1 MLILKRQD
9 VEISSIQHPKREQK
23 IPILK
28 YQEQS
33 FRLISVFAANQA
45 EEAKSFWRDLTD
57 HQGKFCILLE
67 EPDRHSVWGRIRL
80 EQLNAQGGGAETE
93 VNVVPLTQAGLLLL
107 QTIYLDVEDLLGT
120 RQAKQFQKDI
130 AAILIDWSFPKAD
143 SPASVEKLLLK
154 IDPLD
159 IRQIPP
165 WEEHH
170 LIRLLQEL
178 YRLGKDYF
186 GNANFAEEA
195 KDILQDLPDKEQQQ
209 FFAWLQQSPLGKQ
222 WH

>member
-33 FRLISVFAANQA
+33 FRLISVFAASQA
-45 EEAKSFWRDLTD
+45 EEAKNFWRDLTD

-67 EPDRHSVWGRIRL
+67 EPERHSVWGRIRL
-80 EQLNAQGGGAETE
+80 EQLSTSDSGVETD
-93 VNVVPLTQAGLLLL
+93 VNVVPLTQACLLLL
-107 QTIYLDVEDLLGT
+107 QTIYLDVEDLLGN

-130 AAILIDWSFPKAD
+130 ATIFIDWKFPKAD
-143 SPASVEKLLLK
+143 SPAAVEKLLLK
-154 IDPLD
+154 VDPLD
-159 IRQIPP
+159 IRQIPS

-186 GNANFAEEA
+186 GNTNFAEEA
-195 KDILQDLPDKEQQQ
+195 QEILQDLPNKEQQQ
-209 FFAWLQQSPLGKQ
+209 FFAWLQESPLGKQ